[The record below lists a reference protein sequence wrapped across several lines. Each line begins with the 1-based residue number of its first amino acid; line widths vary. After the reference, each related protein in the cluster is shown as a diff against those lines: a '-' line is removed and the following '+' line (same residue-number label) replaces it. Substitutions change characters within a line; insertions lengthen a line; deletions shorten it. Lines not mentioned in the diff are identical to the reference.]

1 MEKILKIIK
10 REFIEVLPP
19 TLFFF
24 IAFNVITISKKLMLE
39 QYGIKFSG
47 FVNAAVGALIVAKA
61 LLVADEIKFINKYPD
76 KPLIYNIVWK
86 TFLYLLVT
94 LIVQYIEGIIPL
106 VLKYHSV
113 KIAIERGWDEII
125 WPHFWAV
132 HIVFVFLLSLYVSF
146 RELARTIGEKKFLH
160 IFLGIEVSNNNAQDR

>member
-1 MEKILKIIK
+1 MQKILKIIK
-10 REFIEVLPP
+10 RELVEVLPP

-24 IAFNVITISKKLMLE
+24 IAFNVITISKRLMLE
-39 QYGIKFSG
+39 QYGIEFSG
-47 FVNAAVGALIVAKA
+47 FVNAVVGAFIVAKA
-61 LLVADEIKFINKYPD
+61 LLVADQIKFINKYPD

-106 VLKYHSV
+106 WVKYHSV
-113 KIAIERGWDEII
+113 KIAIDRGWEEII

-146 RELARTIGEKKFLH
+146 RELARTIGEKKILQ
-160 IFLGIEVSNNNAQDR
+160 IFLGIEVSNNKAQDR